1 MKPQNVNQVQDR
13 TERIATFDL
22 DKINAIPALLKHYVA
37 LIETAQK
44 MGGEVNTTY
53 GSNVEVF
60 IPKNRKQ
67 LEARLE
73 YEQREWD
80 RQADLYAKVRSG
92 EVIKSYYE
100 SGVTEWAKNE
110 GLDAPEFVKEDEDAE
125 V

>member
-1 MKPQNVNQVQDR
+1 MKPQNVNQVEDR
-13 TERIATFDL
+13 TVRIALFEL
-22 DKINAIPALLKHYVA
+22 DKINALPGLLKHYVA

-44 MGGEVNTTY
+44 MGGEVSTTY
-53 GSNVEVF
+53 GSTVEVL
-60 IPKNRKQ
+60 IPKDRKQ
-67 LEARLE
+67 LQERLE

-80 RQADLYAKVRSG
+80 RYSDLYAKVRSG
-92 EVIKSYYE
+92 EAIKSYYE